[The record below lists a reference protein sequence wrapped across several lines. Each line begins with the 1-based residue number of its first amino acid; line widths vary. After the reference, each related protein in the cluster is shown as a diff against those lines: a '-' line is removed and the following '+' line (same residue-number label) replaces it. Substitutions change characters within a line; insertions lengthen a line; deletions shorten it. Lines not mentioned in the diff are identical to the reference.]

1 MPMDFPMKSASD
13 APWSAAPTQLA
24 TVVGNLSDHGKALQ
38 PWLLKFL
45 RC

>member
-13 APWSAAPTQLA
+13 ALWSAAPTQLA
-24 TVVGNLSDHGKALQ
+24 TVVGNLLDHGKAHE
-38 PWLLKFL
+38 PWLRKFL